1 MNAMIALQQVG
12 FALGY
17 YVALVLVV
25 RLAGKRLAGQVTTFD
40 LLVLITLGV
49 VLQGV
54 ALLPGRANAAIFVVT
69 VFGMHRGLAALC
81 GRYAGLRHLVRGR
94 PQPLIHD
101 GRVDE
106 RVMRAEGMSREELM
120 AGLRKLGILDPST
133 VAIAVLEETGHV
145 SAVEMDHAAKP
156 AKDPSLEAAQLP

>member
-1 MNAMIALQQVG
+1 MGVLEQVG
-12 FALGY
+12 FAVGY
-17 YVALVLVV
+17 YVALVLVM

-49 VLQGV
+49 VLQSA
-54 ALLPGRANAAIFVVT
+54 ALMPGRANAAIFVVT
-69 VFGMHRGLAALC
+69 VFASHRGLAALC
-81 GRYAGLRHLVRGR
+81 SRYPGLRHLVRGR
-94 PQPLIHD
+94 PQPLVRD
-101 GRVDE
+101 GQVDE